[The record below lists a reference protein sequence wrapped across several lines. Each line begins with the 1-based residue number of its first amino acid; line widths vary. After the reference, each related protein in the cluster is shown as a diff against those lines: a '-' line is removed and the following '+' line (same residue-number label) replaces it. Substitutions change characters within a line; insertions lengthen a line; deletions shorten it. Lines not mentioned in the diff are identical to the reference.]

1 VYYCFTGGKLNMSA
15 KLRHKIK
22 KTEGEEENEQE
33 EE

>member
-22 KTEGEEENEQE
+22 KTGEEENKQE